1 MSVRVY
7 SCACIYIHIFVIYR
21 NGCGSSSSSF
31 NGWMRT
37 QEDEKSE
44 LCRFLK
50 IRNVPLFQF
59 YINGE
64 KVEEFATRDK
74 KKIDATLNKYKKK
87 AKSGHH
93 V

>member
-1 MSVRVY
+1 MD
-7 SCACIYIHIFVIYR
+7 
-21 NGCGSSSSSF
+21 G
-31 NGWMRT
+31 
-37 QEDEKSE
+37 QDDEKTD

-50 IRNVPLFQF
+50 VRNVPLFQF

-74 KKIDATLNKYKKK
+74 KKIDATLNKYKKR
-87 AKSGHH
+87 AKSGNH